1 MSIALPTQHFMTG
14 QPMRGSNLSRGFS
27 LVELLVALA
36 IVATL
41 LIAVAGY
48 VVTQRQSNRITLA
61 MAQNDDNTRI
71 ITELIARDIRT
82 AGYLPCGTRLL
93 NSNAQPA
100 IEVFGTN
107 PTLPPPFNNLS
118 NTLRI
123 DSALLVRYANP
134 DTVADV
140 TASGNSVTL
149 TLPTN
154 PLITAQSYANLD
166 VILCDAKE
174 RAVRTRVNNVSG
186 NTLTI
191 TANPNLDE
199 QASQRI
205 AIFEERLWIYGS
217 SDRGRDCSTNR
228 CSIFLARAVTRN
240 GNVDLMREEYA
251 TDVCPT
257 TFIPVDPV
265 NPTLIRLVSANR
277 LTANAATLDGCRGL
291 DISAA
296 RRN

>member
-1 MSIALPTQHFMTG
+1 MSLATPHKHFTAG
-14 QPMRGSNLSRGFS
+14 QPMRGSNVSRGFS

-61 MAQNDDNTRI
+61 IAQNDDNTRI
-71 ITELIARDIRT
+71 ISELIARDIRT

-93 NSNAQPA
+93 SNTPPA
-100 IEVFGTN
+100 IEIFGAN
-107 PTLPPPFNNLS
+107 PTLPAPFNNLS

-123 DSALLVRYANP
+123 ESALLVRYANP

-140 TASGNSVTL
+140 TTAGNSVTL
-149 TLPTN
+149 SLPANSLT
-154 PLITAQSYANLD
+154 TAQSYANLD
-166 VILCDAKE
+166 VIICDAKE
-174 RAVRTRVNNVSG
+174 RAARNRVNSVSG
-186 NTLTI
+186 NTLTL

-199 QASQRI
+199 QARQRI

-217 SDRGRDCSTNR
+217 NDRSRDCSVNR

-240 GNVDLMREEYA
+240 GNADLIREEYA
-251 TDVCPT
+251 MDVCPI
-257 TFIPVDPV
+257 TFIPVDPA

-291 DISAA
+291 DISVA